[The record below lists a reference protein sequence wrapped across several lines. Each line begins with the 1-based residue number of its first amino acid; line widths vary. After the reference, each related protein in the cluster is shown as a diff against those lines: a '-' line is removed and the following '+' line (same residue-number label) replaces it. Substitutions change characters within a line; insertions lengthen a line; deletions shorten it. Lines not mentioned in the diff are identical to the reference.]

1 MAYVAVKGGMA
12 AILAA
17 ERLVKSGLAPEGVSP
32 LEIEQILT
40 QQRPLVDQVMGEG
53 GLYAPELAALAVRQ
67 AEGDPMEAAFLLR
80 AYRSTLSR
88 IGYTLPAD
96 PMCMD
101 VRRRISPAFKD
112 VPGGQVLG
120 RTRDYTQHLLDFSL
134 LHTPGGDAAGSDVEP
149 ANAAAIAEP
158 PAFPRVST
166 WLRETG
172 VLPPVDPEAAAEEPF
187 DITRDALAHPFPRSA
202 RLQALARGETGAMVA
217 FAYTTMRDGWS
228 HDIPAELRVGDVPF
242 HIVHPLTGN
251 NVRAGSVTMTEVEMV
266 VEPSG
271 STHGEAGSLSL
282 AYGLVFGQNER
293 KAIAMSILDGAL
305 SQESDRLAV
314 NDPEFVLYHIDGIES
329 QGFVEHLKLPH
340 HVTFQASLDRL
351 RYLQQL
357 YATQPEDSDAHDR

>member
-17 ERLVKSGLAPEGVSP
+17 ERLVQSGLAPEGVSP

-134 LHTPGGDAAGSDVEP
+134 LHTPGGGAIESD
-149 ANAAAIAEP
+149 AEP
-158 PAFPRVST
+158 TDEATAVSRPPSPGCPRGYARQGYFRRSIWQRLPKSHST
-166 WLRETG
+166 SHATPSRIPFRARHACRRSPVARQAPWSHSPILRCATAG
-172 VLPPVDPEAAAEEPF
+172 LTISRPSS
-187 DITRDALAHPFPRSA
+187 ALATCRFISCT
-202 RLQALARGETGAMVA
+202 RL
-217 FAYTTMRDGWS
+217 
-228 HDIPAELRVGDVPF
+228 PATACVPGC
-242 HIVHPLTGN
+242 I
-251 NVRAGSVTMTEVEMV
+251 TMTEVEMV

-271 STHGEAGSLSL
+271 TTHGEAGSLSL

-305 SQESDRLAV
+305 SQDSNRLAV
-314 NDPEFVLYHIDGIES
+314 NDPEFVLYHVDGIES

-357 YATQPEDSDAHDR
+357 YATPAEDSDAHHR